1 MILRILIILV
11 ILLALLLLLAA
22 QFLFLYSLKRDF
34 RLPAL
39 FHRQAAPADPGFDAL
54 IPTQEETDFFD
65 SHITDWQ
72 YTSPDGLRL
81 HAYYLEAAHS
91 DKAVIL
97 CHGYN
102 SNPRDL
108 IKYILR
114 LHREGYSVL
123 APDARA
129 HGRSEGKFRGMG
141 WPERLDIVQWIQ
153 LLILRTGPASIA
165 LMGVSMGAATVMMTA
180 GEPLPKQVK
189 AVIEDCGYT
198 SAWEEF
204 KAQLKDQ
211 FHLPPFP
218 LLYLSSLLCRIQAGY
233 RFGEASAL
241 KQVKKCRIPMLF
253 IHGEADT
260 FVPYR
265 FLRRLYSAASCPR
278 EMYSVPEARHALA
291 MPQNP
296 EGYWN
301 TVFDFLERNLNIS

>member
-1 MILRILIILV
+1 
-11 ILLALLLLLAA
+11 
-22 QFLFLYSLKRDF
+22 
-34 RLPAL
+34 
-39 FHRQAAPADPGFDAL
+39 
-54 IPTQEETDFFD
+54 
-65 SHITDWQ
+65 
-72 YTSPDGLRL
+72 
-81 HAYYLEAAHS
+81 
-91 DKAVIL
+91 
-97 CHGYN
+97 
-102 SNPRDL
+102 
-108 IKYILR
+108 
-114 LHREGYSVL
+114 
-123 APDARA
+123 
-129 HGRSEGKFRGMG
+129 MG
-141 WPERLDIVQWIQ
+141 WLERLDIVQWIQ